1 MLQNKTVLI
10 TGGSR
15 GIGAAIV
22 QKCLEAGAQ
31 VAFTYQQ
38 NAEKAQALVQELAP
52 LFPNQQIKA
61 YQSDAKSTEQAQKVV
76 EQVLADFGSLQVLI
90 NNAGI
95 TQDNLLMRLSEAQ
108 WDEVIDTNLK
118 SVFNYC
124 KAVMRPMLKAKAGSI
139 INISS
144 IVGLKGNPGQTN
156 YAASKAGMLGFT
168 KSLAQEMGARNIRCN
183 VVAPGFIETD
193 MTNKLDEATQAR
205 LLSGVALQRLGT
217 PQEVAQVV
225 VFLASDYASYITGE
239 VIQVTGGM

>member
-38 NAEKAQALVQELAP
+38 NVEKSQALIQELSP
-52 LFPNQQIKA
+52 LFPTQQIKA

-76 EQVLADFGSLQVLI
+76 EQVLADFGGLQVLI

-95 TQDNLLMRLSEAQ
+95 TQDNILMRLSEAQ

-156 YAASKAGMLGFT
+156 YAASKAGMVGFT
-168 KSLAQEMGARNIRCN
+168 KSLAQEMGVRNIRCN

-193 MTNKLDEATQAR
+193 MPNKLDEATQAR
-205 LLSGVALQRLGT
+205 LLAGVSLQRLGT

-225 VFLASDYASYITGE
+225 VFLASDYASYVTGE